1 MSKKKKIGRP
11 TKRTKKIEEEL
22 LLWVSEAKTIR
33 SFCREKKIDSA
44 TIYSWLGQDALL
56 SQRLAHARDVGAL
69 GREDEIQAI
78 ADMPTEQR
86 DDVQHRKL
94 QIYAREKRL
103 VWNNPGRYGSKVQ
116 LGGAVG
122 LPPVQLSDVERA
134 TRIKQLLEKAGVQE
148 VIKPA
153 DVVEEADSE

>member
-1 MSKKKKIGRP
+1 MSKKKIGRP
-11 TKRTKKIEEEL
+11 TKRTKKLDEEL

-69 GREDEIQAI
+69 VLEDEIQAI
-78 ADMPTEQR
+78 ADMPTEHR

-122 LPPVQLSDVERA
+122 LPPIQLSDVERA
-134 TRIKQLLEKAGVQE
+134 TRIKQLLEKAGVPQLEVTIEPTQE
-148 VIKPA
+148 KT
-153 DVVEEADSE
+153 DE

>member
-1 MSKKKKIGRP
+1 MSKKKIGRP
-11 TKRTKKIEEEL
+11 TKRTKKLDEEL

-69 GREDEIQAI
+69 VLEDEIQAI
-78 ADMPTEQR
+78 ADMPTEHR

-94 QIYAREKRL
+94 Q
-103 VWNNPGRYGSKVQ
+103 KVQ

-153 DVVEEADSE
+153 DVVEDT